1 MRTAIALAAA
11 AVVFALPAFA
21 DDDFR
26 HPFNASIG
34 RTGIRRV
41 IVDIPAGEIDIRNSN
56 GRTIAATGDVRGN
69 RQSVVDDTNVV
80 INVNGDEATIERTF
94 GPNARSWNARTL
106 HNEVRL
112 RVEVPSDVDVELE
125 TKFGE
130 VSVDGEFGDVRVDLR
145 AGEIHLRTPHD
156 AVRDLDASVRVG
168 EVHAD
173 LGNERVSNEG
183 VFPGATH
190 FHNATGRRSHISVH
204 TTAGE
209 VHVTLT
215 R

>member
-1 MRTAIALAAA
+1 MRNAIALAAA
-11 AVVFALPAFA
+11 VVLFALPAFA
-21 DDDFR
+21 DEEYQ
-26 HPFNASIG
+26 HPFEASVS

-41 IVDIPAGEIDIRNSN
+41 VVDIPAGEIDVRNGT
-56 GRTIAATGDVRGN
+56 GRTIAISGQVRGG
-69 RQSVVDDTNVV
+69 RRSIVDDTNVV
-80 INVNGDEATIERTF
+80 IDVSGDEATITRTF
-94 GPNARSWNARTL
+94 GPNARSWSARTF

-112 RVEVPSDVDVELE
+112 RVEVPSDVDVELG
-125 TKFGE
+125 THFGE
-130 VSVDGEFGDVRVDLR
+130 VSIDGEFGDVNVDLR

-156 AVRDLDASVRVG
+156 AVRDLNASVRVG

-173 LGNERVSNEG
+173 LGRERVSNEG

-190 FHNATGRRSHISVH
+190 FHNANGRRSQIDLH

-215 R
+215 D

>member
-1 MRTAIALAAA
+1 MRNAIALAAA
-11 AVVFALPAFA
+11 VVVFALPAFA
-21 DDDFR
+21 DDEYQ
-26 HPFNASIG
+26 HPFEASVS
-34 RTGIRRV
+34 RAGIRRV
-41 IVDIPAGEIDIRNSN
+41 VVDIPAGEIDVRNGA
-56 GRTIAATGDVRGN
+56 GRMIAISGEVRGG
-69 RQSVVDDTNVV
+69 RRSVVDDTNVV
-80 INVNGDEATIERTF
+80 INVNGDEATITRTF
-94 GPNARSWNARTL
+94 GPNARSWNARTF

-112 RVEVPSDVDVELE
+112 RVEVPSDVDVELG
-125 TKFGE
+125 THFGE
-130 VSVDGEFGDVRVDLR
+130 VSIDGEFGDVRVDLR

-156 AVRDLDASVRVG
+156 AVRDLNASVRVG

-173 LGNERVSNEG
+173 LGSEHVSNEG

-190 FHNATGRRSHISVH
+190 FHNANGRRSHIDLH